1 MGWMA
6 FVPHVFARLQ
16 RLAVLTALVVF
27 AGAAAIAFGP
37 ALADAARVHVL
48 GAGPPQKPTCPN
60 ADDACFVEARVT
72 GFQTSIGKTR
82 KPFVATVPGRVVAW
96 SIKLGRPSS
105 KDNRCF
111 SNGCTVGNEE
121 FAGFGG
127 PARARLAI
135 LKPNKK
141 KIKQGR
147 PVYQLLRQSPVEE
160 LAPFFG
166 TTTTF
171 TLQNPLAIKKGQI
184 AALTI
189 PTWAPVFVGGLSSN
203 YGWRASRNPT
213 KKRGGCTIGKGAG
226 QSANIKSGSPH
237 QAVGKER
244 RYACSYKT
252 NRLLYSV
259 TMVQRPAG

>member
-1 MGWMA
+1 MRWMA
-6 FVPHVFARLQ
+6 PVPHVFARLQ
-16 RLAVLTALVVF
+16 RLAILTALIVF
-27 AGAAAIAFGP
+27 AAVSGIAFGP
-37 ALADAARVHVL
+37 GLANAARVAVL
-48 GAGPPQKPTCPN
+48 GAGPPQKPSCPN
-60 ADDACFVEARVT
+60 VDDACFVEARVT

-82 KPFVATVPGRVVAW
+82 KPFVSPFPGRVVAW

-135 LKPNKK
+135 LKPIKK
-141 KIKQGR
+141 KIRQGR
-147 PVYQLLRQSPVEE
+147 PVYELKRQTPVEE
-160 LAPFFG
+160 LQPFFG
-166 TTTTF
+166 TTITF
-171 TLQNPLAIKKGQI
+171 TLQKPLPIKKGNI

-189 PTWAPVFVGGLSSN
+189 PTWAPVFVGGLSDN

-213 KKRGGCTIGKGAG
+213 KKRGGCTVGSGAN
-226 QSANIKSGSPH
+226 QSANIRAGSPH
-237 QAVGKER
+237 QAIGKTR
-244 RYACSYKT
+244 RYACAYKT

-259 TMVQRPAG
+259 TMVKRPGG